1 MDKEENAT
9 SDGDHEEASQYE
21 LAVCSEEDMEED
33 VEDDEEDDEDEEVE
47 EDNGDEEENV
57 LSFIDGINPLDLVED
72 DGGDQLYQRLLG
84 ADYEALAERKRK
96 ALVDSRPEGSVKKAR
111 REDLTGASMEEIMEA
126 MNYGMQR
133 RSRKSKK
140 RGRRKGSTK
149 KLTPEINRMLGEA
162 NLHYAFGR
170 FEEAIPIL
178 TEVVKKAPDL
188 PDSYHTLGIIHDN
201 LGNELD
207 ALNCYRIAAF
217 LAPRDPALWELL
229 FDRFNKRGNSH
240 DAIYCLSR
248 AISADPKN
256 VSLKFDRASLYVKL
270 GDYQKAAASYEQI
283 VQACPDNVEAL
294 KTGAMMYERC
304 GQQERSIQILEDYL
318 RNHPTEADL
327 SVIDLMASILME
339 NNSHKE
345 ALQHIEHAQ
354 LVFCSEKEMPLAM
367 TTKAGICHAYLGNM
381 EKAESIFSALDEKS
395 ADNAD
400 MIAKVAE
407 SYMSLGHHSSALK
420 YYLMLKGN
428 VEFNNGFIIM
438 KIAQCHLSLN
448 DRVQA
453 ILCFYEALKTFED
466 DIEARLTLASILVEE
481 AREDEAI
488 LLLSPSKILHRMD
501 PQTDKSEPWWCNGK
515 VKLKLCDIY
524 RAKGMTKE
532 FVDTIYHLV
541 HASLSIESLQQKVK
555 VKRRLTKTVLLE
567 RVKVL
572 EDHQKENLLCRS
584 RPVAPASDLLK
595 AARAK
600 KLLQKKAKVKED
612 KRAEAMASGVD
623 WQSDDSDDD
632 PPEEIHKEPPLP
644 DLLKDKEHNDLIID
658 LCKSLASLQRYC
670 EALEIINLFLKATR
684 NMSSVAEELRSL
696 GAQIAYNTP
705 DPEHGVNCVKYIADQ
720 HPYSNAAWNCYYKV
734 ITRLDDWYA
743 RHYKFLRNKRDKLKD
758 CAPPSLIS
766 GHHFTKKSRH
776 QDAVREYLE
785 AYKLL
790 PENPLINLCV
800 GTALVNLALG
810 HRLQNRHQCVAQGLA
825 FLHSNLQLCEFSQE
839 AFYNIARAYHQV
851 GLVTL
856 AAWHYDKVL
865 AMQVKDYPMPK
876 LPHEKSESAEN
887 KKLGY
892 CDLRREAAFNL
903 HLIYKKSGAVDLART
918 ILRDHCTF

>member
-1 MDKEENAT
+1 MDNEENAT
-9 SDGDHEEASQYE
+9 GDGDHGEALGY
-21 LAVCSEEDMEED
+21 ARVVGPEEDMEED
-33 VEDDEEDDEDEEVE
+33 VEDDEEDEEDEEVE
-47 EDNGDEEENV
+47 EDIGDEEENV
-57 LSFIDGINPLDLVED
+57 LSFIDGINPLDFVED
-72 DGGDQLYQRLLG
+72 DGDQLYQRLLG
-84 ADYEALAERKRK
+84 TDYKALAERKRK
-96 ALVDSRPEGSVKKAR
+96 ALVDSRPEGSAKKGR
-111 REDLTGASMEEIMEA
+111 QEDLTGASMEEIMEA
-126 MNYGMQR
+126 MNY
-133 RSRKSKK
+133 
-140 RGRRKGSTK
+140 
-149 KLTPEINRMLGEA
+149 A

-170 FEEAIPIL
+170 FEEAVPIL
-178 TEVVKKAPDL
+178 SEVVKKAPNL

-217 LAPRDPALWELL
+217 LTPRDPALWELF
-229 FDRFNKRGNSH
+229 FDRFNKQGNSH
-240 DAIYCLSR
+240 DSIYCLSR
-248 AISADPKN
+248 AISADPEN
-256 VSLKFDRASLYVKL
+256 MNLKFDRASLYVKL
-270 GDYQKAAASYEQI
+270 GDYQKAVASYEQI

-294 KTGAMMYERC
+294 KTGAIMYERC

-318 RNHPTEADL
+318 INHPTEADL
-327 SVIDLMASILME
+327 SVVNLLASILME

-367 TTKAGICHAYLGNM
+367 TIKAGICHAYLGNM
-381 EKAESIFSALDEKS
+381 EKAKSIFSALDEKS

-400 MIAKVAE
+400 LIAKVAK
-407 SYMSLGHHSSALK
+407 SYMSLGHHSSVLK

-453 ILCFYEALKTFED
+453 ILCFYEALKTLED
-466 DIEARLTLASILVEE
+466 DIEARLTLAFILVEE

-488 LLLSPSKILHRMD
+488 LLLSPPKNLGHMD
-501 PQTDKSEPWWCNGK
+501 HQTDKSEPWWCNGK
-515 VKLKLCDIY
+515 VKLKLCNIY
-524 RAKGMTKE
+524 RAKRMAKE

-541 HASLSIESLQQKVK
+541 HESLSIESLQQK
-555 VKRRLTKTVLLE
+555 
-567 RVKVL
+567 
-572 EDHQKENLLCRS
+572 NLLCIS

-612 KRAEAMASGVD
+612 KKAEAMAFGVD

-632 PPEEIHKEPPLP
+632 PLEEKHKEPPLP
-644 DLLKDKEHNDLIID
+644 DLLKDKEHNGLIID
-658 LCKSLASLQRYC
+658 LL
-670 EALEIINLFLKATR
+670 TR
-684 NMSSVAEELRSL
+684 NTSSVAEELRSL

-705 DPEHGVNCVKYIADQ
+705 DPEHGVSCVKYIVDL
-720 HPYSNAAWNCYYKV
+720 HPYRNAAWKCYYKV
-734 ITRLDDWYA
+734 ISRLDDWYA
-743 RHYKFLRNKRDKLKD
+743 RHYKFLRNKRDKLRN

-776 QDAVREYLE
+776 QDAAREYLE
-785 AYKLL
+785 ADKLL

-800 GTALVNLALG
+800 GTALINLSLG
-810 HRLQNRHQCVAQGLA
+810 HRLQNRHQCVVQGLA
-825 FLHSNLQLCEFSQE
+825 FLHNNLQLCEFSQE
-839 AFYNIARAYHQV
+839 AFYNVARAYHQV
-851 GLVTL
+851 GIVTL

-876 LPHEKSESAEN
+876 LPHEKPESAEN
-887 KKLGY
+887 RKLGY
-892 CDLRREAAFNL
+892 CDLRREAAYNL

-918 ILRDHCTF
+918 VLRDHCTF